1 MTNQELKITYVPI
14 ETLRHPEKNPRY
26 WSTEVKLQLKE
37 SVARHGIVD
46 PLIINTAPGREN
58 IVVGG
63 NLRLE
68 VLKELG
74 HKTVPVVSLVITDP
88 DKEQELILRL
98 NKNVAEFDVTLLSEF
113 DEAFLKDIGFSSEEL
128 DEVFEIEK
136 NEEQFDLEKELDKLQ
151 IDQITVQKGD
161 VYDLDGSRLMC
172 GDSTVEADILTLV
185 GNEKV
190 DMCMT
195 DMPYRLSYLKGKT
208 RKGNP
213 TVGFGAKRNRR
224 YLETEE
230 LPADFVEK
238 WMGNVA
244 KVANKDFSII
254 SYENWRNIR
263 EQWDVIEKQGWK
275 VRNMIVWHLPTRN
288 QGYAGKNVL
297 FSKHDI
303 AMVGTSEAHSGLNLE
318 PEDGLYENQY
328 ETALFA
334 IQGKGAHW
342 ENYGKNKKYCPT
354 DHIEFNAADEKS
366 SGQAIIYGVKPIEIL
381 LPYIKTLTKRG
392 QLVIEP
398 FGGSGSTLIAANT
411 LGRRCFLMEK
421 VPTYA
426 EVILNRWEKFSG
438 KKRVKIHAQ
447 A

>member
-14 ETLRHPEKNPRY
+14 SNLKHPEKNPRL
-26 WSTEVKLQLKE
+26 WTKEVKLQVKE
-37 SVARHGIVD
+37 SIAQHGVVD
-46 PLIINTAPGREN
+46 PLIINIAPGREN
-58 IVVGG
+58 IVIGG

-74 HKTVPVVSLVITDP
+74 YETVPVVSLNIPDP
-88 DKEQELILRL
+88 QKEQALIIRL
-98 NKNVAEFDVTLLSEF
+98 NKNVAEFDYALLAEY
-113 DEAFLKDIGFSSEEL
+113 DEAFLVDVGFDSEEIDKIF
-128 DEVFEIEK
+128 DEESRD
-136 NEEQFDLEKELDKLQ
+136 EQFSLEKELERLK
-151 IDQITVQKGD
+151 IEKITVQKGD

-172 GDSTVEADILTLV
+172 GDSTVEADVLTLM
-185 GNEKV
+185 GDQKA

-208 RKGNP
+208 RNGNP

-224 YLETEE
+224 YLETES
-230 LPADFVEK
+230 LPEDFVEK
-238 WMGNVA
+238 WMANVA

-263 EQWDVIEKQGWK
+263 EQWDVMEKQGWK

-288 QGYAGKNVL
+288 QGYAGKNKL

-318 PEDGLYENQY
+318 PEDELYQNEY

-334 IQGKGAHW
+334 IQGKGSHW
-342 ENYGKNKKYCPT
+342 ENYGKDKKYCPT
-354 DHIEFNAADEKS
+354 DFIEFNAADEKS

-381 LPYIKTLTKRG
+381 MPYIKTLTKRG
-392 QLVIEP
+392 QLIIET